1 MICKTWLVMHVG
13 MEVPESNRV
22 TPGLGHA
29 LRIGAVLALVSAL
42 PAQAFDAL
50 DIRFQGDDPALRTAL
65 ERASLLKAA
74 RDENVI
80 DPFEVF
86 TIARAEYGQLIGIF
100 YEAGFYAPE
109 ISVRIDGRE
118 AADISPL
125 APPERIGEI
134 VLTLAPGPAFVFGR
148 TQMGPLAA
156 GTDLPSGFA
165 PGAPARSTVIRD
177 AALGAVD
184 GWRDVGHA
192 QADAVEQ
199 QITARHAASEL
210 DVDVRILPGPR
221 LRFGQLRPDGQE
233 RTRPERVV
241 AIAGLPT
248 GEVFSPREVQRAAE
262 RLRRT
267 GTFASVSLR
276 EAESANPDGTLD
288 IGASVVEAPMR
299 RIGAGLEYDTESGGK
314 LSAFW
319 LHRNLLGG
327 AERFRVEGMIGG
339 LGARVGK
346 LDYRLGV
353 EFARP
358 ATFTPDT
365 TLNLGAMIETERER
379 DFEATR
385 LRLDAGLEHRYSNEL
400 TFGAGV
406 GVLLERAD
414 FGPGLSIRRDYRL
427 LLLPL
432 HVTWDRRD
440 DARAPTRGF
449 YIRSDLTPFLGVS
462 GTDSGARSL
471 TDLRAYRGFGDDGR
485 VVLAGRAQI
494 GAVFGAALD
503 RTPREFLFYSGGGGT
518 VRGQPYRSLGVTSG
532 GVRSGGRGFA
542 ALSAEIRVRTSDTL
556 GVAAFADAGYV
567 SDGAFT
573 GASDWHAGAGVG
585 VRYDTVIGPL
595 RVDVGYPVA
604 GTTGRGFQLY
614 LGIGHAF

>member
-1 MICKTWLVMHVG
+1 MQGGTIV
-13 MEVPESNRV
+13 SRSSQRRS
-22 TPGLGHA
+22 GLKGA
-29 LRIGAVLALVSAL
+29 LSTGAFLLLSAL

-50 DIRFQGDDPALRTAL
+50 NFRFQGDAPELKTAL

-74 RDENVI
+74 RDENVV

-100 YEAGFYAPE
+100 YEAGFFAPE

-125 APPERIGEI
+125 APPERIGE
-134 VLTLAPGPAFVFGR
+134 VMVTLAPGAPFVFGNAR
-148 TQMGPLAA
+148 MGPLAA
-156 GTDLPSGFA
+156 GTELPADFA
-165 PGAPARSTVIRD
+165 RGARARSTVIRD
-177 AALGAVD
+177 AAQDAVD
-184 GWRDVGHA
+184 GWRDEGHA

-199 QITARHAASEL
+199 EITARHPAGEL
-210 DVDVRILPGPR
+210 DVDVRIVPGPR

-233 RTRPERVV
+233 RTRTERVI

-248 GEVFSPREVQRAAE
+248 GEVFSPSEVQRAAD

-267 GTFASVSLR
+267 GTFASVALR
-276 EAESANPDGTLD
+276 EAEEANPDGTLD
-288 IGASVVEAPMR
+288 INAAVVEAPRR
-299 RIGAGLEYDTESGGK
+299 RIGAGIEFDTESGGK

-327 AERFRVEGMIGG
+327 AERFRVEGKIGG
-339 LGARVGK
+339 LGARTGNI
-346 LDYRLGV
+346 DYRLAT
-353 EFARP
+353 EFSRP

-365 TLNLGAMIETERER
+365 TLNLGALIETERES
-379 DFEATR
+379 DFEALQ

-400 TFGAGV
+400 TFGGGI

-414 FGPGLSIRRDYRL
+414 FGPGLDTRRDFRL

-440 DARAPTRGF
+440 DERTPTSGF
-449 YIRSDLTPFLGVS
+449 YIHSDLTPFLGVS

-471 TDLRAYRGFGDDGR
+471 TDLRAYRGFGEDDR
-485 VVLAGRAQI
+485 VVLAGRAQL
-494 GAVFGAALD
+494 GAVFGASLD
-503 RTPREFLFYSGGGGT
+503 RTPRDFLFHSGGSGS
-518 VRGQPYRSLGVTSG
+518 VRGQPFRSLGVTSG
-532 GVRSGGRGFA
+532 GARSGGRGFA
-542 ALSAEIRVRTSDTL
+542 AVSAEVRVRTTENL

-567 SDGAFT
+567 SDGPFT
-573 GASDWHAGAGVG
+573 GASDWHAGAGLG
-585 VRYDTVIGPL
+585 IRYDTIIGPL
-595 RVDVGYPVA
+595 RVDLGYPVA

-614 LGIGHAF
+614 LGLGHAF